1 MFKTGRVQRFSRDG
15 AAQESNLPSRGLH
28 DLTDF
33 EEPLGTASDVR
44 WTQGIVASPGPRSD
58 SRRDSPVSGLRGRHR
73 SRASVHV
80 IVGLADRCVKR
91 NTYLVIRNMRTEAP
105 LLLPLFRSRGQAR
118 LLARVFLH
126 PDDRLSLNQLAR
138 ELGIDPATVQREA
151 ERLEEAGILTSE
163 RVGRARLVRPNGE
176 SPFYPE
182 LSGLVFKAFGPVPVL
197 RERLRTLAGVEAA
210 FIYGSW
216 ARRYAGERGEA
227 PGDIDLLILGKTD
240 RRKLARLCRE
250 AGEELGFEV
259 NPTVLS
265 QKDWESDATG
275 FIRSIKEQPLIPL
288 IESVDERG

>member
-1 MFKTGRVQRFSRDG
+1 
-15 AAQESNLPSRGLH
+15 
-28 DLTDF
+28 
-33 EEPLGTASDVR
+33 
-44 WTQGIVASPGPRSD
+44 
-58 SRRDSPVSGLRGRHR
+58 
-73 SRASVHV
+73 
-80 IVGLADRCVKR
+80 
-91 NTYLVIRNMRTEAP
+91 MRTEAP
-105 LLLPLFRSRGQAR
+105 ILLPLFRSRGQAR

-163 RVGRARLVRPNGE
+163 RIGTARLLRPNEE

-197 RERLRTLAGVEAA
+197 RERLKRLAGIEAA

-216 ARRYAGERGEA
+216 ARRYEGERGEA
-227 PGDIDLLILGKTD
+227 PGDIDILILGKPD

-250 AGEELGFEV
+250 ASEELGFEV

-265 QKDWESDATG
+265 NDDWESDATR
-275 FIRSIKEQPLIPL
+275 FIRSIKEEPLVPL
-288 IESVDERG
+288 IERADDRG

>member
-1 MFKTGRVQRFSRDG
+1 
-15 AAQESNLPSRGLH
+15 
-28 DLTDF
+28 
-33 EEPLGTASDVR
+33 
-44 WTQGIVASPGPRSD
+44 
-58 SRRDSPVSGLRGRHR
+58 
-73 SRASVHV
+73 
-80 IVGLADRCVKR
+80 
-91 NTYLVIRNMRTEAP
+91 MRTEAP

-118 LLARVFLH
+118 LLARIFLH

-163 RVGRARLVRPNGE
+163 RVGTARIIRPNRE
-176 SPFYPE
+176 SLFYPD

-197 RERLRTLAGVEAA
+197 RERLKRLAGVEAA

-216 ARRYAGERGEA
+216 ASRYAGERGEA
-227 PGDIDLLILGKTD
+227 PGDIDLLILGKPD

-265 QKDWESDATG
+265 KEDWESDATG
-275 FIRSIKEQPLIPL
+275 FIRSIKEQPLVPL
-288 IESVDERG
+288 IESVDDRG